1 MSLTDKK
8 DNTLGRGRA
17 WSWGRDSGGVVWGSY
32 LPGILLSCAGETE
45 ACGGEGLHLH
55 AVSKLIVSS
64 S

>member
-17 WSWGRDSGGVVWGSY
+17 WSWGRDSGGVWGSY

-45 ACGGEGLHLH
+45 ACGGGYTSMLYQ
-55 AVSKLIVSS
+55 S
-64 S
+64 